1 MKKFGQKNK
10 NYFFNNNNNNIFFNG
25 NNNIFDNNN
34 NNNEIFI
41 FDDDC
46 FYEHFLLKN
55 LKKTNEFKTNKNKN
69 KNKNKK
75 NNNNNN
81 NNNNKNFFRLSEL
94 ENNNLYFILN
104 CEENS
109 TLDEIKKNYKKLIHL
124 NHPDKGGKTEEFLK
138 IQNAFKI
145 LNFPL
150 TKKIFDKFGT
160 KSLPIINEIL
170 LLNQNENFSNV
181 EEIIKAVDNN
191 DLESINYL
199 IHCNFN

>member
-1 MKKFGQKNK
+1 MKKFGKNK
-10 NYFFNNNNNNIFFNG
+10 NNHFFNVNNNN
-25 NNNIFDNNN
+25 FDINNN

-55 LKKTNEFKTNKNKN
+55 LNKTNELNNN
-69 KNKNKK
+69 NNINNNK
-75 NNNNNN
+75 NNNNNK
-81 NNNNKNFFRLSEL
+81 NKRNFFRLSEL

-109 TLDEIKKNYKKLIHL
+109 TLYEIQKNYKKLVHL
-124 NHPDKGGKTEEFLK
+124 NHPDKGGKIEEFLK

-160 KSLPIINEIL
+160 ISLPIINDILILYQNNNYFNFDEI
-170 LLNQNENFSNV
+170 F
-181 EEIIKAVDNN
+181 KAIDNNN

>member
-1 MKKFGQKNK
+1 MKKFGKNK
-10 NYFFNNNNNNIFFNG
+10 NNHFFNVNNNN
-25 NNNIFDNNN
+25 FDINNN

-55 LKKTNEFKTNKNKN
+55 LNKTNELNNN
-69 KNKNKK
+69 NNINNNK
-75 NNNNNN
+75 NNNNNK
-81 NNNNKNFFRLSEL
+81 NKRNFFRLSEL

-109 TLDEIKKNYKKLIHL
+109 TLDEIKKNYKKLVHL
-124 NHPDKGGKTEEFLK
+124 NHPDKGGKIEEFLK

-160 KSLPIINEIL
+160 VSLPIINDILILYQNNNYFNFDEI
-170 LLNQNENFSNV
+170 F
-181 EEIIKAVDNN
+181 KAIDNNN

>member
-1 MKKFGQKNK
+1 MKKFGKNK
-10 NYFFNNNNNNIFFNG
+10 NNHFFNVNNNN
-25 NNNIFDNNN
+25 FDINNN

-55 LKKTNEFKTNKNKN
+55 LNKTNELNNN
-69 KNKNKK
+69 NNINNNK
-75 NNNNNN
+75 NNNNNK
-81 NNNNKNFFRLSEL
+81 NKRNFFRLSEL

-160 KSLPIINEIL
+160 ISLPIINEIL
-170 LLNQNENFSNV
+170 ILNQNNNFSNF

-191 DLESINYL
+191 DLDSISYL

>member
-1 MKKFGQKNK
+1 MKKFGNKNK
-10 NYFFNNNNNNIFFNG
+10 NLFFNNNNNNIFVNG
-25 NNNIFDNNN
+25 NNFDNNN

-55 LKKTNEFKTNKNKN
+55 LKKTNEFKTNKN
-69 KNKNKK
+69 K

-160 KSLPIINEIL
+160 ISLPIINEIL
-170 LLNQNENFSNV
+170 ILNQNNNFSNF

-191 DLESINYL
+191 DLVSISYL

>member
-1 MKKFGQKNK
+1 MKKFGKNK
-10 NYFFNNNNNNIFFNG
+10 NNHFFNVNNNN
-25 NNNIFDNNN
+25 FDINNN

-55 LKKTNEFKTNKNKN
+55 LNKTNELNNN
-69 KNKNKK
+69 NNNINNNK
-75 NNNNNN
+75 NNNNNKN
-81 NNNNKNFFRLSEL
+81 KKNFFRLSEL

-124 NHPDKGGKTEEFLK
+124 NHPDKGGKIEEFLK

-160 KSLPIINEIL
+160 VSLPIINDILILYQNNNYFNFDEI
-170 LLNQNENFSNV
+170 F
-181 EEIIKAVDNN
+181 KAIDNNN

-199 IHCNFN
+199 IHCNYN

>member
-1 MKKFGQKNK
+1 MKKFGKNK
-10 NYFFNNNNNNIFFNG
+10 NNHFFNVNNNN
-25 NNNIFDNNN
+25 FDINNN

-55 LKKTNEFKTNKNKN
+55 LNKTNELNNN
-69 KNKNKK
+69 NNINNNK
-75 NNNNNN
+75 NNNNNKN
-81 NNNNKNFFRLSEL
+81 KKNFFRLSEL

>member
-1 MKKFGQKNK
+1 MKKFGKNK
-10 NYFFNNNNNNIFFNG
+10 NNHFFNVNNNN
-25 NNNIFDNNN
+25 FDINNN

-55 LKKTNEFKTNKNKN
+55 LNKTNELNNN
-69 KNKNKK
+69 NNINNNK
-75 NNNNNN
+75 NNNNNK
-81 NNNNKNFFRLSEL
+81 NKRNFFRLSEL

-109 TLDEIKKNYKKLIHL
+109 TLDEIKKNYKKLVHL
-124 NHPDKGGKTEEFLK
+124 NHPDKGGKIEEFLK

-160 KSLPIINEIL
+160 ISLPIINDILILYQNNNYFNFDEI
-170 LLNQNENFSNV
+170 F
-181 EEIIKAVDNN
+181 KAIDNNN

>member
-1 MKKFGQKNK
+1 MKKFGKNK
-10 NYFFNNNNNNIFFNG
+10 NNHFFNVNNNN
-25 NNNIFDNNN
+25 FDINNN

-55 LKKTNEFKTNKNKN
+55 LNKTNELNNN
-69 KNKNKK
+69 NNINNNK
-75 NNNNNN
+75 NNNNNK
-81 NNNNKNFFRLSEL
+81 NKRNFFRLSEL

-124 NHPDKGGKTEEFLK
+124 NHPDKGGKIEEFLK

-160 KSLPIINEIL
+160 ISLPIINDILILYQNNNFFNFDEI
-170 LLNQNENFSNV
+170 F
-181 EEIIKAVDNN
+181 KAIDNNN

>member
-1 MKKFGQKNK
+1 MKKFGKNK
-10 NYFFNNNNNNIFFNG
+10 NNHFFNVNNNN
-25 NNNIFDNNN
+25 FDINNN

-55 LKKTNEFKTNKNKN
+55 LNKTNELNNN
-69 KNKNKK
+69 NNINNNK
-75 NNNNNN
+75 NNNNNK
-81 NNNNKNFFRLSEL
+81 NKRNFFRLSEL

-124 NHPDKGGKTEEFLK
+124 NHPDKGGKIEEFLK

-150 TKKIFDKFGT
+150 TKKIFDKFGSI
-160 KSLPIINEIL
+160 SLPIINDILILYQNNNFFNFDEI
-170 LLNQNENFSNV
+170 F
-181 EEIIKAVDNN
+181 KAIDNNN

>member
-1 MKKFGQKNK
+1 MKKFGKNK
-10 NYFFNNNNNNIFFNG
+10 NNHFFNVNNNN
-25 NNNIFDNNN
+25 FDINNN

-55 LKKTNEFKTNKNKN
+55 LNKTNELNNN
-69 KNKNKK
+69 NNINNNK
-75 NNNNNN
+75 NNNNNK
-81 NNNNKNFFRLSEL
+81 NKRNFFRLSEL

-124 NHPDKGGKTEEFLK
+124 NHPDKGGKIEEFLK

-160 KSLPIINEIL
+160 VSLPIINDILILYQNNNFFNFDEI
-170 LLNQNENFSNV
+170 F
-181 EEIIKAVDNN
+181 KAIDNNN